1 MDVENSQRCSKEG
14 LDVMKVIYLLQT
26 KCGKTP
32 HTLQPFRVPALSKSA
47 MRHGDM
53 KQMFGQ
59 LYFIEKLREKNVLTF
74 NKIAVPAFG
83 ESKRTASDHFL

>member
-1 MDVENSQRCSKEG
+1 MDVENSQCCSKEG

-26 KCGKTP
+26 KCGKAP
-32 HTLQPFRVPALSKSA
+32 QTLQPFRVSALSKSA

-59 LYFIEKLREKNVLTF
+59 LYFIVK
-74 NKIAVPAFG
+74 
-83 ESKRTASDHFL
+83 